1 MATSRSELDE
11 LDLRLLELLRARP
24 RAGVLELSREAKVAR
39 ATAQAR
45 LDRMEAAGVI
55 TGYGPDVDVAAAGFG
70 VTAFVTL
77 EIAQGGLD
85 QVRAELEAIPGVLEA
100 HVTTGPGDVLC
111 RIAAA
116 SHEDLQLFLLAL
128 NRSAAVTRSTS
139 VIALSVLVPSRVL
152 PLLASGAL
160 RAPSRAPA
168 YRGTS

>member
-1 MATSRSELDE
+1 MVAGSRELDE
-11 LDLRLLELLRARP
+11 LDLTLLALLRRRP
-24 RAGVLELSREAKVAR
+24 RAGVVELSREAKVAR

-45 LDRMEAAGVI
+45 LDRLESDGII
-55 TGYGPDVDVAAAGFG
+55 TGYGPDVDLAAAGFA

-85 QVRAELEAIPGVLEA
+85 QVRAELEAIPGILEA

-116 SHEDLQLFLLAL
+116 SHEDLQQCLLAL

-139 VIALSVLVPSRVL
+139 VIALSVLVPPRVL
-152 PLLASGAL
+152 PLLASRPPRPA
-160 RAPSRAPA
+160 SRAPA
-168 YRGTS
+168 YRATS

>member
-1 MATSRSELDE
+1 MVAGSRELDE
-11 LDLRLLELLRARP
+11 LDLTLLGLLRRRP
-24 RAGVLELSREAKVAR
+24 RAGVVELSREAKVAR

-45 LDRMEAAGVI
+45 LDRLESDGII
-55 TGYGPDVDVAAAGFG
+55 TGYGPDVDLAAAGFA

-85 QVRAELEAIPGVLEA
+85 QVRAELEAIPGILEA

-116 SHEDLQLFLLAL
+116 SHEDLQQCLLAL

-139 VIALSVLVPSRVL
+139 VIALSVLVPPRVL
-152 PLLASGAL
+152 PLLASRPPRTA
-160 RAPSRAPA
+160 SRAPA
-168 YRGTS
+168 YRATS